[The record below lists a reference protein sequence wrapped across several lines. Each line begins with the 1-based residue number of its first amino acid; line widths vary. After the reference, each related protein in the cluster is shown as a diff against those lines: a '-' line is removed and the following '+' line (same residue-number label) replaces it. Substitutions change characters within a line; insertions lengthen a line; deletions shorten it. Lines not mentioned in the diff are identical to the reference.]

1 MSENLPKVNSLGQ
14 NFDPVNKIHEHIC
27 GFHFYSHDMS
37 RQVEAHHYC
46 SHLKDEMRQCVI
58 YDSNRPD
65 ARLIGVEYIISAR
78 LFQSLPE
85 EEKIYWHSHVYE
97 VKSGMLICPFIPVV
111 PQAAV
116 DKAEKVVMEELIDTY
131 GKTWHFWQVDRGDP
145 LPYGNNLLFGTS
157 FDDFVSVVLIDIHS
171 FLGPPQLMMAFLDD
185 FQLSQKILDDRDR
198 RFNVSTAHYRK
209 NRENIH
215 PKCNRDLKADHWA
228 SRDDGM
234 AYQTEMKLVEQK
246 ALPTKEQR
254 SVQK

>member
-1 MSENLPKVNSLGQ
+1 MAENLPKVGSLLEAASAVGQ
-14 NFDPVNKIHEHIC
+14 NFDPVNKIHEHVC

-46 SHLKDEMRQCVI
+46 SHLKDEVRQCVI

-111 PQAAV
+111 PQAVV

-145 LPYGNNLLFGTS
+145 LPYG
-157 FDDFVSVVLIDIHS
+157 
-171 FLGPPQLMMAFLDD
+171 PPQLMMAFLDD
-185 FQLSQKILDDRDR
+185 FQLSQKILDDRDK
-198 RFNVSTAHYRK
+198 RFNISTSHYRK
-209 NRENIH
+209 NREGIH
-215 PKCNRDLKADHWA
+215 PKYNRDLKADHWA
-228 SRDDGM
+228 SRDDNM

-246 ALPTKEQR
+246 SLPTKEQR
-254 SVQK
+254 NVQK